1 MEFNKLIRERYSVR
15 AYLDKPVEKEKLNKV
30 LEAAVLAPTA
40 ANRQAFRIIVVS
52 TAARRDELKR
62 IYPKDWFTQAPYIVC
77 VCSLSRECWT
87 RKDGKSFGDV
97 DAAIVMD
104 HLVLAA
110 ANEGLGTCWVAA
122 FDAKA
127 AREVLKLPGV
137 VGIAGEDACATDVE
151 PVVFTPLGYPAD
163 KAGPK
168 KRKPLDEL
176 VKYETW

>member
-1 MEFNKLIRERYSVR
+1 MEYEKLVRERYSVR

-30 LEAAVLAPTA
+30 LEAAILAPTA
-40 ANRQAFRIIVVS
+40 ANRQAFRIVVVS

-62 IYPKDWFTQAPYIVC
+62 IYAKEWFTQAPYIVC
-77 VCSLSRECWT
+77 VCSLTRECWT

-104 HLVLAA
+104 HLVMAA

-122 FDAKA
+122 FDAGA
-127 AREVLKLPGV
+127 ASEILKLP
-137 VGIAGEDACATDVE
+137 DDVE

-163 KAGPK
+163 EPGPK
-168 KRKPLDEL
+168 NRKPLKDL

>member
-1 MEFNKLIRERYSVR
+1 MELDRLIRERYSVR
-15 AYLDKPVEKEKLNKV
+15 AYLDKPVEKEKLNRV
-30 LEAAVLAPTA
+30 LEAAILAPTA
-40 ANRQAFRIIVVS
+40 ANRQAFRILVVS

-62 IYPKDWFTQAPYIVC
+62 IYPKDWFTQAPYIMC
-77 VCSLSRECWT
+77 VCFLSRECWT
-87 RKDGKSFGDV
+87 RKDGKTFGDV

-104 HLVLAA
+104 HLILAA

-122 FDAKA
+122 FDPKA
-127 AREVLKLPGV
+127 AREVLKLPG
-137 VGIAGEDACATDVE
+137 DVE

>member
-1 MEFNKLIRERYSVR
+1 MEFDKLIRERYSVR
-15 AYLDKPVEKEKLNKV
+15 AYLDKPVEKEKLNRV

-40 ANRQAFRIIVVS
+40 ANRQAFRILVVS
-52 TAARRDELKR
+52 TAARRDELKG
-62 IYPKDWFTQAPYIVC
+62 IYPKDWFTQAPYIIC

-87 RKDGKSFGDV
+87 RKDGKNLGDV

-104 HLVLAA
+104 HLILAA

-122 FDAKA
+122 FDPKA
-127 AREVLKLPGV
+127 AREVLKLPG
-137 VGIAGEDACATDVE
+137 DVE

>member
-1 MEFNKLIRERYSVR
+1 MEFGKLIRERYSVR

-52 TAARRDELKR
+52 TPPLAGRDELKR
-62 IYPKDWFTQAPYIVC
+62 IYPKDWFTQAPYIIC
-77 VCSLSRECWT
+77 VCSLTRECWT
-87 RKDGKSFGDV
+87 RKDGKNLGDV

-104 HLVLAA
+104 HLILAA

-122 FDAKA
+122 FDAEA
-127 AREVLKLPGV
+127 AREILKLPG
-137 VGIAGEDACATDVE
+137 DVE